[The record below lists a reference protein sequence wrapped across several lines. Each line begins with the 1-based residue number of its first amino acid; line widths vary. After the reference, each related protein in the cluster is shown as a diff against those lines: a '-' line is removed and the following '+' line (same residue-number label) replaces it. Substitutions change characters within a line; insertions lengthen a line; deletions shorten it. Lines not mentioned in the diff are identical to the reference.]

1 MSQLIAYLDC
11 NSGISGDMFLG
22 AMLDLNASFSLDSLK
37 SALSALPLHGYQL
50 KLEPFH
56 DKGIRGS
63 RFDVV
68 LSEQDAA
75 RQQTRHL
82 SDIVTLLNA
91 STLSPRVRETALAIF
106 QCLAEAEAAVHGTT
120 IEEVHFHEVGA
131 IDSIVDIVGAAIA
144 VETLGI
150 TQLYAS
156 PLPLTSGYVK
166 TAHGLL
172 PVPAPATLEILRRIA
187 APWKPSTAEGEM
199 VTPTG
204 AAILATLARFQTPA
218 ISIEHVGYGFGQ
230 KQFPWPNCLR
240 ICLGRA
246 RHPLPS
252 ADQANTI
259 TGVPDTDWV
268 TIIESNIDNMTGEL
282 LGGLMDRLIAAG
294 ALDVS
299 YTPIQM
305 KKNRP
310 AVMVTI
316 ICRVEEGDA
325 LAQVLLSESSTLGVR
340 ISQVQRL
347 KAQRTIEH
355 IETPIGPM
363 PVKVKRLGARI
374 ISAAP
379 EYEECQRLA
388 LEHNLPLAEVYQIAQ
403 HVIEA
408 TLLPGLLQNRKY
420 QADKQGSS

>member
-22 AMLDLNASFSLDSLK
+22 AMLDLNASYSLDSLK

-50 KLEPFH
+50 KLESFH
-56 DKGIRGS
+56 DKGIRGL

-68 LSEQDAA
+68 LSEQDATL
-75 RQQTRHL
+75 QQTRHL
-82 SDIVTLLNA
+82 SDIVTLLNT

-131 IDSIVDIVGAAIA
+131 IDSIIDIVGAAIA
-144 VETLGI
+144 IETLGI

-172 PVPAPATLEILRRIA
+172 PVPAPAALEILRRVA
-187 APWKPSTAEGEM
+187 APWKPSTAEGEL

-230 KQFPWPNCLR
+230 KQVPWPNCLR
-240 ICLGRA
+240 LCLGRA
-246 RHPLPS
+246 RYPLQS
-252 ADQANTI
+252 ADQTNTI
-259 TGVPDTDWV
+259 TGVPDTDWG

-282 LGGLMDRLIAAG
+282 LGGLMDRLIAAV
-294 ALDVS
+294 AFDVN
-299 YTPIQM
+299 YTPIQI
-305 KKNRP
+305 NQNSP
-310 AVMVTI
+310 AGM
-316 ICRVEEGDA
+316 
-325 LAQVLLSESSTLGVR
+325 
-340 ISQVQRL
+340 
-347 KAQRTIEH
+347 
-355 IETPIGPM
+355 
-363 PVKVKRLGARI
+363 
-374 ISAAP
+374 
-379 EYEECQRLA
+379 
-388 LEHNLPLAEVYQIAQ
+388 
-403 HVIEA
+403 A
-408 TLLPGLLQNRKY
+408 TLI
-420 QADKQGSS
+420 S